1 MSKTIL
7 QPARPSGSS
16 KMLESWMP
24 PTCAISSFSFSRS
37 VSATLGCPAHRST
50 GLPSRASS
58 CSDACTFG
66 FRVVL
71 HISVPPYVVLT
82 YIHTYVHYKHLPD
95 LVFMLLFPLNS
106 ARIFPGV
113 VPRRPMCEFFVAEP
127 ALPRPALVAPRGTP
141 GTLG

>member
-1 MSKTIL
+1 MSKSIL

-37 VSATLGCPAHRST
+37 VSATLCCPAHRST

-106 ARIFPGV
+106 ARIDS
-113 VPRRPMCEFFVAEP
+113 PRFAP
-127 ALPRPALVAPRGTP
+127 AGPDKHAPADGSAHGQHQSVRFCSPS
-141 GTLG
+141 